1 MERSGSRESTR
12 KHKSRRIQ
20 MTLTINTN
28 IAATRASKHLASNH
42 QNLQKSLDR
51 LSSGKRITDASDDA
65 GGLAVSMKLNH
76 SINGLKGISTGIS
89 NGISV
94 LQVMDGVLS
103 SAGEIISRIGEL
115 KSMYED
121 VTKNTADK
129 STYNAE
135 ATALLDQITSMATN
149 STFNGITLFDGTG
162 TKTVNL
168 DIDGTSTLAITDT
181 DFSAATNIAAM
192 ITNKTDLS
200 NAAHDPDKISLA
212 LGEVA
217 ALRATNG
224 GEINRLQF
232 ALEDANTQVTNM
244 TAANGRI
251 MDVDIAAESANLA
264 RQQILVQASAAMVA
278 QANAANNVA
287 LTLLQ

>member
-1 MERSGSRESTR
+1 
-12 KHKSRRIQ
+12 
-20 MTLTINTN
+20 
-28 IAATRASKHLASNH
+28 
-42 QNLQKSLDR
+42 
-51 LSSGKRITDASDDA
+51 
-65 GGLAVSMKLNH
+65 
-76 SINGLKGISTGIS
+76 
-89 NGISV
+89 
-94 LQVMDGVLS
+94 
-103 SAGEIISRIGEL
+103 
-115 KSMYED
+115 MYED

>member
-1 MERSGSRESTR
+1 MSLS
-12 KHKSRRIQ
+12 
-20 MTLTINTN
+20 INTN

-51 LSSGKRITDASDDA
+51 LSSGKRIADASDDA
-65 GGLAVSMKLNH
+65 GGLAVSMKLEH
-76 SINGLKGISTGIS
+76 SINGLKGVATGIS

-94 LQVMDGVLS
+94 LQVMDGVLA
-103 SAGEIISRIGEL
+103 SAGEIVSRIGEL

-121 VTKNTADK
+121 VTKNTADGD
-129 STYNAE
+129 TYESE
-135 ATALLDQITSMATN
+135 ASALISQLSSLATN
-149 STFNGITLFDGTG
+149 SKFNGITLFDGGAAGGG
-162 TKTVNL
+162 TDKTVNL
-168 DIDGTSTLAITDT
+168 DIDGATTLTITSHNFATDGT
-181 DFSAATNIAAM
+181 NAAKTSAMVTAAG
-192 ITNKTDLS
+192 TDLS
-200 NAAHDPDKISLA
+200 VTAFDADEISTA
-212 LGEVA
+212 LGEIA

-224 GEINRLQF
+224 GEVNRLQF
-232 ALEDANTQVTNM
+232 ALADVNTQVTNM

-278 QANAANNVA
+278 QANTANNVA

>member
-1 MERSGSRESTR
+1 MSLS
-12 KHKSRRIQ
+12 
-20 MTLTINTN
+20 INTN

-51 LSSGKRITDASDDA
+51 LSSGKRIADASDDA
-65 GGLAVSMKLNH
+65 GGLAVSMKLEH
-76 SINGLKGISTGIS
+76 SINGLKGVATGIS

-94 LQVMDGVLS
+94 LQVMDGVLA
-103 SAGEIISRIGEL
+103 SAGEIVSRIGEL

-121 VTKNTADK
+121 VTKNTADGD
-129 STYNAE
+129 TYESE
-135 ATALLDQITSMATN
+135 ASALISQLSSLATN
-149 STFNGITLFDGTG
+149 SKFNGITLFDGGAAGGG
-162 TKTVNL
+162 TDKTVNL
-168 DIDGTSTLAITDT
+168 DIDGATTLTITSHNFATDGT
-181 DFSAATNIAAM
+181 NAAKTSAMVTAAG
-192 ITNKTDLS
+192 TDLS
-200 NAAHDPDKISLA
+200 VTAFDADEISTA
-212 LGEVA
+212 LGEIA

-224 GEINRLQF
+224 GEVNRLQF
-232 ALEDANTQVTNM
+232 ALADVNTQVTNM

-278 QANAANNVA
+278 QANSANNVA